1 MLTEDQLLV
10 QKIDTMTG
18 EKWRILVPD
27 DMKQEVFELCH
38 MTDGAAHFG
47 IHATVS
53 RILRTFNYPG
63 LQTDVRL
70 RIAACH
76 HCLQKV
82 TQARLHAGIHVP
94 IRNGYP
100 LQSLNID
107 FIAGLNTCADGTT
120 TVLSVQD
127 EWSRFCQLY
136 PLKEAR
142 ATNVIRSLTDLFIA
156 VFGCPAEIRTDRGP
170 QFTGTEFT
178 QWMRGLGIKHVLL
191 PVHNAQSNPVERLHR
206 TVQMMLR
213 ATMEAG
219 DTQWQVLLPG
229 LAMAYNSKI
238 NVSTG
243 VTPALAFLGHELA
256 MPVDLIL

>member
-1 MLTEDQLLV
+1 MHRTVQNYFLWLDSLMLTEDQLLV

-82 TQARLHAGIHVP
+82 TQARLHSGIHVP

-120 TVLSVQD
+120 TVLSL
-127 EWSRFCQLY
+127 RMI
-136 PLKEAR
+136 
-142 ATNVIRSLTDLFIA
+142 T
-156 VFGCPAEIRTDRGP
+156 
-170 QFTGTEFT
+170 
-178 QWMRGLGIKHVLL
+178 VL
-191 PVHNAQSNPVERLHR
+191 
-206 TVQMMLR
+206 
-213 ATMEAG
+213 
-219 DTQWQVLLPG
+219 
-229 LAMAYNSKI
+229 
-238 NVSTG
+238 
-243 VTPALAFLGHELA
+243 PALSTQGSSSYECYPFTDGFVHSCFWLSGR
-256 MPVDLIL
+256 D